1 MVRAGVARAVTDWA
15 KVFLPDTPLLEIVVR
30 GSVMYLALFTLLRV
44 VLKRESGTTGVTD
57 LLVIV
62 LIADAAQNGMS
73 GSYNSVGDGLLL
85 VGVIIAWAYLLDAL
99 AYRWSFA
106 TKVIRPGPL
115 LLVRDG
121 RPLRG
126 NMRRE
131 LISMTDLRSE
141 LREQGIAD
149 LAEVRELR
157 MEPDG
162 QFSVIR
168 NDGGAPQKRNRPHGA
183 Q

>member
-1 MVRAGVARAVTDWA
+1 MTDWVR
-15 KVFLPDTPLLEIVVR
+15 VFLPDTPLLEIVFR

-44 VLKRESGTTGVTD
+44 VLKRQSGTTGVTD

-62 LIADAAQNGMS
+62 LLADAAQNGMAGGYTS
-73 GSYNSVGDGLLL
+73 IGDGLLL
-85 VGVIIAWAYLLDAL
+85 VAVIVAWAYLLDAL
-99 AYRWSFA
+99 AYRWRFA
-106 TKVIRPGPL
+106 AKLIRPGPL

-131 LISMTDLRSE
+131 LISMSELRTE
-141 LREQGIAD
+141 LREQGIGD

-162 QFSVIR
+162 RFSILR
-168 NDGGAPQKRNRPHGA
+168 RDPDSPQPPSSPTDRPD
-183 Q
+183 

>member
-1 MVRAGVARAVTDWA
+1 MADWA
-15 KVFLPDTPLLEIVVR
+15 QVFLPDTPVLEIVVR
-30 GSVMYLALFTLLRV
+30 GSVMYLSLFVLLRV

-62 LIADAAQNGMS
+62 LLADAAQNGMS
-73 GSYNSVGDGLLL
+73 GGYNSIGDGLLL
-85 VGVIIAWAYLLDAL
+85 VGVIIVWAYLLDAV
-99 AYRWSFA
+99 AYRWAFA
-106 TKVIRPGPL
+106 AKLIRPGPL

-121 RPLRG
+121 RPLRR

-131 LISMTDLRSE
+131 LISMTELRSE

-168 NDGGAPQKRNRPHGA
+168 TDGESARKRNRPRGA
-183 Q
+183 E